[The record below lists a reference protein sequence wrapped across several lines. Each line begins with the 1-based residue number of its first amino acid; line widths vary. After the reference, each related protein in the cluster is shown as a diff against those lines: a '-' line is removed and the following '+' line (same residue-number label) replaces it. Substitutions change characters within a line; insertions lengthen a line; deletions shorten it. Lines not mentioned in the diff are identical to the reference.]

1 MSKPSQYVL
10 IWVDERE
17 HYEVRLRGQLQ
28 QCFQRGDD
36 DSLSRWL
43 EEHTGFA
50 FVGQS
55 GRISALKEARPG
67 GTGYWYAYRTH
78 ARHTRKG
85 YMGLSTKVT
94 FARLEQK
101 ALELS
106 RSSSDNGAA
115 TDPIRK
121 REAASP
127 QVEQRGTLLSLR
139 LSPPRLPGSLVERF
153 RLFDDLDAAFSH
165 PLTLISAAAGS
176 GKTTLL
182 SAWVAASSQGH
193 TRGGTMQSAK
203 RRGAEPACAWL
214 SLDEPDND
222 PIRFWLSVIA
232 ALRTCLPACGEA
244 AQELLRS
251 PQAPPLSTILTTLL
265 DEITQVDRN
274 FILILDDYHVIS
286 NQAIHD
292 SLLAL
297 LDHPPANLHLVLAS
311 RTNPAFPLSRFRVRS
326 QLIEIRDQD
335 LRFTQQEAT
344 SFLVKG
350 MGLPLSEEEV
360 ALLSART
367 EGWIAGLQLAAL
379 SLRKRQDLSAAVS
392 DFGGSHRYL
401 LDYVQQDIL
410 ARLPGSLQ
418 DYLLQTSILTRM
430 NAPLCQ
436 MVTATPDVRACQQML
451 EELERTNLFVVPLD
465 DERQWYRYHDLFREA
480 LRTRL
485 HASQPE
491 LAPLLHLRAAHFYEA
506 TGELREAIA
515 HALAAPDYPLAASL
529 MEQGAP
535 ALWLSGEAR
544 TIHTWV
550 FSLPDPVL
558 RSHMD
563 LALDAALRFVNSANL
578 GNETLY
584 ASMAAQV
591 EPAFARLEGLLQ
603 SKRALALSDAEVALI
618 GRRLR
623 LLLALIETRAIIQ
636 HGDTER
642 LRQLA
647 HETEALPQD
656 EEVGWNIIPLFLS
669 FRLIAVLQGEGAS
682 LIPRLLAAKQQ
693 VAEAGDF
700 LATIRVISWLTLAYT
715 QSAQLHQA
723 HRECMEGL
731 RLAEHIGG
739 RTFQA
744 GYLYYQLFEAS
755 FACNR
760 LEEAADWLKRLQRIA
775 QGWQQ
780 VELLVRGEIGSGR
793 LALARGD
800 LEAAHLALQRLDAL
814 LEQEG
819 FAYHAPWV
827 SVLLVQWWLARGNL
841 AEASAWAAKTIDS
854 LDTGDPLRKMEMLM
868 LVRVLLAQGDATQAI
883 DLLDGFCH
891 HLERSGDSD
900 TTIQVL
906 ALQVVALY
914 QAGKLKQAEAVAV
927 RLLLLSEPE
936 GYIRVY
942 LDAGTSMKQ
951 VLKGL
956 LAALQD
962 GTPGAPALSISRP
975 YVLRVLSAF
984 EQEEGRPAQGRD
996 ALAVTR
1002 HQTLSQAP
1010 EQAVQRG
1017 LIEPLSRQE
1026 QRVLRLLVAGQTYTE
1041 MAQELMVSP
1050 NTVKT
1055 QISSIYRKLGVS
1067 RRAEAIARASRL
1079 RLL

>member
-1 MSKPSQYVL
+1 VPKPSPYVL
-10 IWVDERE
+10 IWMHERE
-17 HYEVRLRGQLQ
+17 RYELHLHGQLQ
-28 QCFQRGDD
+28 QCFQGGDD
-36 DSLSRWL
+36 DVFSRWL
-43 EEHTGFA
+43 EEHTAFA

-67 GTGYWYAYRTH
+67 GAGYWYAYRTQN
-78 ARHTRKG
+78 RHTRKRYLG
-85 YMGLSTKVT
+85 PSARVT
-94 FARLEQK
+94 LARLEQET
-101 ALELS
+101 LELS
-106 RSSSDNGAA
+106 RSPSDHRAA
-115 TDPIRK
+115 TDQSRK
-121 REAASP
+121 RTASSSE
-127 QVEQRGTLLSLR
+127 VEQRGTLLSLR
-139 LSPPRLPGSLVERF
+139 LSPPRLPGSLVERS
-153 RLFDDLDAAFSH
+153 RLFGELDAAFSH
-165 PLTLISAAAGS
+165 PLTLVLAAAGS

-182 SAWVAASSQGH
+182 SAWVAAWPQVLL
-193 TRGGTMQSAK
+193 RGGTK
-203 RRGAEPACAWL
+203 WGAEPRGSEPAYAWL

-222 PIRFWLSVIA
+222 PMRFWLSVIA
-232 ALRTCLPACGEA
+232 AVRTRLPTCGA
-244 AQELLRS
+244 VARELLRS

-265 DEITQVDRN
+265 EEMAQVEREI
-274 FILILDDYHVIS
+274 ILILDDYHMIS
-286 NQAIHD
+286 DQTIHD

-297 LDHPPANLHLVLAS
+297 LDHPPANLHLILAS
-311 RTNPAFPLSRFRVRS
+311 RTNPALPLSRFRVRS
-326 QLIEIRDQD
+326 QMLEIRDQD

-344 SFLVKG
+344 SFLVEG

-360 ALLSART
+360 ATLATRT

-410 ARLPGSLQ
+410 AHLPQTLQ
-418 DYLLQTSILTRM
+418 DFLLQTSILTRM
-430 NAPLCQ
+430 NAALCQ
-436 MVTATPDVRACQQML
+436 MVTAAPDERVCQQML

-465 DERQWYRYHDLFREA
+465 EQRQWYRLHDLFREA
-480 LRTRL
+480 LRARL
-485 HASQPE
+485 HLSQPE
-491 LAPLLHLRAAHFYEA
+491 LVPFLHLRAARFYEA
-506 TGELREAIA
+506 HRELQEAIPY
-515 HALAAPDYPLAASL
+515 ALAAADYPYAAHL
-529 MEQGAP
+529 MEQAAP

-544 TIHTWV
+544 TVHTWV

-558 RSHMD
+558 RSHMH
-563 LALDAALRFVNSANL
+563 LALVAALRFVNSANL

-584 ASMAAQV
+584 ATMRAQV
-591 EPAFARLEGLLQ
+591 ERAFARLEGLLR
-603 SKRALALSDAEVALI
+603 SKRELALSDAEVALI

-623 LLLALIETRAIIQ
+623 LLRALIEMRAIIQ

-647 HETEALPQD
+647 QETEALPQD

-669 FRLIAVLQGEGAS
+669 FRLLAVLQGEGAS

-723 HRECMEGL
+723 YRECLEGL

-760 LEEAADWLKRLQRIA
+760 LEEASDWLQRLQRIA
-775 QGWQQ
+775 QDWQQ

-800 LEAAHLALQRLDAL
+800 LESAHQALQHLDAL

-827 SVLLVQWWLARGNL
+827 SMLRVQWWLDQGNL
-841 AEASAWAAKTIDS
+841 VEASAWAAQTMDS
-854 LDTGDPLRKMEMLM
+854 LDTWDSLRKMDMLM
-868 LVRVLLAQGDATQAI
+868 VVRVLLAQQHATQAI
-883 DLLDGFCH
+883 EM
-891 HLERSGDSD
+891 LERWSQYLAQSEDNE
-900 TTIQVL
+900 TAFQFL
-906 ALQVVALY
+906 ALQVAALQ
-914 QAGKLKQAEAVAV
+914 QAGKREQAAEVAA
-927 RLLLLSEPE
+927 RLLTLMEPE
-936 GYIRVY
+936 GHIRMY
-942 LDAGTSMKQ
+942 LDAGPSMKH
-951 VLKGL
+951 VLKAL
-956 LAALQD
+956 MAALQD
-962 GTPGAPALSISRP
+962 GKLGAPALSISRS

-984 EQEEGRPAQGRD
+984 EQEEDRSIQGRD
-996 ALAVTR
+996 ALPALI
-1002 HQTLSQAP
+1002 HKTLSRTPQH
-1010 EQAVQRG
+1010 AVQG
-1017 LIEPLSRQE
+1017 GPIEPLSRQE
-1026 QRVLRLLVAGQTYTE
+1026 QRVLRLLVAGRTYAE
-1041 MAQELMVSP
+1041 MAQELIVSP

-1067 RRAEAIARASRL
+1067 RRAEAIAMASRL
-1079 RLL
+1079 HLL